1 MRLSSLLSSGLV
13 ASLLAGCIGEPPP
26 PTEEPPQY
34 SELPARQTIVSG
46 VVFDPEVFFF
56 SLATF
61 PQSGPPGPNTP
72 PPPPPFLFSFV
83 PYLHRAIPVGARVSV
98 MEGAT
103 VADTSDRVSPS
114 GYWQVTDVP
123 HLADAPRYNLRAEPT
138 AAGITIGAPQMYPS
152 PPFMPVPQGKYF
164 PTTSLNRLR
173 TGNTNCMAQ
182 LSTIAG
188 ENGALNAVA
197 SMRGET
203 VEQLLDPSRT
213 GGVLLIWA
221 LAPSLALDFF
231 NIPGGGITAQASRGE
246 LYSIGWAPPNSF
258 PGQSPMGYFV
268 SGPPPSFLGY
278 YALVLPK
285 EGAGE
290 PVTVTFRDTVTSRP
304 NDPPSPSGPRPW
316 PIMPFTG
323 TVGPGVSVLR
333 HHAFPS
339 APPGPAPGPDDEFPP
354 PLDMSYLCR
363 F

>member
-1 MRLSSLLSSGLV
+1 
-13 ASLLAGCIGEPPP
+13 
-26 PTEEPPQY
+26 
-34 SELPARQTIVSG
+34 
-46 VVFDPEVFFF
+46 
-56 SLATF
+56 
-61 PQSGPPGPNTP
+61 
-72 PPPPPFLFSFV
+72 
-83 PYLHRAIPVGARVSV
+83 
-98 MEGAT
+98 
-103 VADTSDRVSPS
+103 
-114 GYWQVTDVP
+114 
-123 HLADAPRYNLRAEPT
+123 
-138 AAGITIGAPQMYPS
+138 MYPS